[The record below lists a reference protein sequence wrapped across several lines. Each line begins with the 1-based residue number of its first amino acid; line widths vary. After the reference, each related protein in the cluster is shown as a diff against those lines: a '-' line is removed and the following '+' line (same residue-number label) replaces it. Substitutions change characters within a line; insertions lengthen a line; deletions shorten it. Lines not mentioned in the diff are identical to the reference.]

1 MDKDDNDVSPI
12 AQLDESHNG
21 TGLPLEPF
29 EVGRP
34 PEEWGTISFDDL
46 GFNWPDHLMQGESDH
61 HQPALAASPNT
72 NTAPDYELVNA
83 LQPHDEALAK
93 HENTQSPKREAQEP
107 PDLPGLPLRFRPEQ
121 SPPSITIQSHSDS
134 NISRKSS
141 TPSSTLNLTPG
152 SSSASPWTLTRHG
165 PENFQP
171 HPAPHDFLSSTW
183 RMGSLDAPRS
193 ENESHTDFSLLSADT
208 STAMGSYDLSDQE
221 LGESSWA
228 WPRDTGLTDTQSGVQ
243 PLTNEPD
250 NSFRFVTLVE
260 QVTET
265 SYSAPAS
272 TTRGSSLI
280 IPVCLPPS
288 LNQAPLGMLSD
299 LGTRDRQQAKRKRD
313 EDDAESRTQKR
324 KLRGVGACLRC
335 RIYKEKCDLNMP
347 CSRCVQ
353 VAGSVKLFRQPC
365 QRVDLTDV
373 IPFRT
378 GNARVGQTNS
388 VFPKLLWSIESPIRT
403 TSVTHFV
410 EGVDVA
416 SLPTLSL
423 MCRQFSPTQ
432 DDVLYEHYE
441 DAHGNVMVVT
451 CPPVA
456 CINIATPRTKR
467 ALEEYM
473 QKIWPF
479 AVREMLDTLKDEIYR
494 QGLTEANRL
503 ASLSS
508 NPIPMLQKALEI
520 LACVHLNFDTPILV
534 GDTLDVPILRD
545 KRSPIHGRYPVP
557 SVLDFQLDTLCIHH
571 MQKLM
576 KAVSRALK
584 QVIFSKERQS
594 RWYEIFLTIFVLLV
608 SIEQVYLTQCEYL
621 RGASIA
627 TDGVNIF
634 AQASPVT
641 NHMLGLWRA
650 SAKYLLYHYRCVMKG
665 TLPFSSSFNL
675 KGEGYAT
682 LDTEA
687 IKYIR
692 NTAALVRER
701 EVELNDLRDRDLDNT
716 SVKPLS
722 WISELFLD

>member
-1 MDKDDNDVSPI
+1 MVKDDNGVSPI

-21 TGLPLEPF
+21 SWHPLEPF

-46 GFNWPDHLMQGESDH
+46 GFNWPDHLIEDQSD

-72 NTAPDYELVNA
+72 NTTLDYELVNA
-83 LQPHDEALAK
+83 LQPDDEAPAK
-93 HENTQSPKREAQEP
+93 HENTQTPKREAEEP
-107 PDLPGLPLRFRPEQ
+107 PDLAGLAHDFRPEE
-121 SPPSITIQSHSDS
+121 SRPSVTIQSRSDS
-134 NISRKSS
+134 SISRESS

-152 SSSASPWTLTRHG
+152 SSSASLWTFARHG
-165 PENFQP
+165 SESFQP
-171 HPAPHDFLSSTW
+171 HPAPHNFLSSNW
-183 RMGSLDAPRS
+183 GMESLDAPRS
-193 ENESHTDFSLLSADT
+193 ENESHTDSSLLSADT
-208 STAMGSYDLSDQE
+208 RTVMSSYDISEQE
-221 LGESSWA
+221 FGESPWA
-228 WPRDTGLTDTQSGVQ
+228 WLRDTGLTDAQSGVQ
-243 PLTNEPD
+243 ALTGGPN
-250 NSFRFVTLVE
+250 NSFLFVPSE
-260 QVTET
+260 QATEA
-265 SYSAPAS
+265 SHSAPAS
-272 TTRGSSLI
+272 TTRGSSLL

-288 LNQAPLGMLSD
+288 LNQAPLGMLPD
-299 LGTRDRQQAKRKRD
+299 LGTQDRQQAKRKRD
-313 EDDAESRTQKR
+313 KDDAQSRTQTR
-324 KLRGVGACLRC
+324 KVRDMGACLRC
-335 RIYKEKCDLNMP
+335 RIYKEKCDLNVP
-347 CSRCVQ
+347 CGRCVQ

-378 GNARVGQTNS
+378 GNARMGQTNS
-388 VFPKLLWSIESPIRT
+388 VFPKLLWSVASPIRT

-416 SLPTLSL
+416 LLPKLSL

-432 DDVLYEHYE
+432 DDVLFEHYE
-441 DAHGNVMVVT
+441 DADGKVMVVE

-456 CINIATPRTKR
+456 CINIATQRTKR

-473 QKIWPF
+473 QEIWPF
-479 AVREMLDTLKDEIYR
+479 AVGEMLATSKDEIYR
-494 QGLTEANRL
+494 QGLAEANRL

-534 GDTLDVPILRD
+534 GDTLNVPVLRD
-545 KRSPIHGRYPVP
+545 KRSPIQGRYPVP

-576 KAVSRALK
+576 KTVSRALK
-584 QVIFSKERQS
+584 KVIFSKERQS

-621 RGASIA
+621 RDANIA
-627 TDGVNIF
+627 NDGVNIF

-665 TLPFSSSFNL
+665 TLPFSPSFEL
-675 KGEGYAT
+675 KDEEYAL

-687 IKYIR
+687 MKYIR
-692 NTAALVRER
+692 KTAALVRER
-701 EVELNDLRDRDLDNT
+701 EVELNTLRDRDLDNI